1 MTIQSNNKNLNY
13 LIDPTFTK
21 INRLFILSLERIAV
35 ENNTTKNHRDYFS
48 KYHVPNIEIIDL
60 NVLIDEKRFFD
71 LLVKSEEEA
80 YEKIIE
86 ISRNK
91 NYATGNLLDFA
102 FSYFSFF

>member
-21 INRLFILSLERIAV
+21 ESLERIAV
-35 ENNTTKNHRDYFS
+35 ENNTTKDHRDYFS

-71 LLVKSEEEA
+71 LLVKSEDKA

-102 FSYFSFF
+102 FSYFLFF